1 MEDLVSEKGMRVFEG
16 FFGRA
21 RGRGL
26 MVTMV
31 MMVVMMVVRMGTGMG
46 GRRVWRVWTYLLHV
60 CAEIEVIPRKAIPNP
75 QMPD

>member
-1 MEDLVSEKGMRVFEG
+1 MEELVSEKGMRVFED

-21 RGRGL
+21 RGAGL
-26 MVTMV
+26 DGEDGGEDGDGVD
-31 MMVVMMVVRMGTGMG
+31 

-60 CAEIEVIPRKAIPNP
+60 CAEIEVVPRKAFSNP